1 VPVTEPTSQE
11 HELHDLIA
19 ATADTTARSPQGFA
33 PLAAAIYQATR
44 AGVDFVIEAPEQEV
58 TALELLV
65 PAIATLRKRRYT
77 TQCWIISSN
86 TDRIRGVLE
95 LAAQAS
101 AYQHP
106 DNGWRGLSAIGLY
119 GKTATRS
126 QSEQLADCPD
136 VIVATPERLIDFQR
150 RDSIDHSGLR
160 LVVIDEPGAANAGSF
175 NADIQFI
182 YSKVRS
188 VPLTCVVT
196 PAFHPELSEL
206 ELILSRSRRI
216 PGSQWQP
223 RTSYDHDTQYGAD
236 RANHHQQER
245 AVMSR
250 HGSIDETAL
259 KAQVDEILRQILEDE
274 DPEELNAY
282 RKLVKKY
289 VPFSRRG
296 YFTAYLFKYA
306 GSEKPKGRK
315 NSSNGDYTSI
325 FVGVGKNR
333 KVFPKDLIQLF
344 SDVDGV
350 TSEDIGQIKILD
362 NYSFLEITPT
372 KAQPAIDTLN
382 GREFRGRRLTV
393 NFARKKD

>member
-1 VPVTEPTSQE
+1 MPVTETTSKE
-11 HELHDLIA
+11 YGLHGLIA
-19 ATADTTARSPQGFA
+19 ATTDSGSQPLEGLG

-44 AGVDFVIEAPEQEV
+44 AGADFVIEAPEQEV

-65 PAIATLRKRRYT
+65 PAIATLKKRRDA
-77 TQCWIISSN
+77 TQCWILSSN
-86 TDRIRGVLE
+86 ADRIRAVLE
-95 LAAQAS
+95 LAAGVS
-101 AYQHP
+101 AYHNSA
-106 DNGWRGLSAIGLY
+106 NGWHGLSVVGLY
-119 GKTATRS
+119 GETATRS
-126 QSEQLADCPD
+126 QSEQLAEGPD
-136 VIVATPERLIDFQR
+136 LIVATPERLIDFQR

-160 LVVIDEPGAANAGSF
+160 LVVIDEPSAASAGSF

-182 YSKVRS
+182 YSKVQS

-196 PAFHPELSEL
+196 PAFHPELPEL

-216 PGSQWQP
+216 PISQWQP
-223 RTSYDHDTQYGAD
+223 RISYDRDTQSGAD
-236 RANHHQQER
+236 RANYHQQER

-250 HGSIDETAL
+250 HGSIDETAV

-306 GSEKPKGRK
+306 GSEKPKGRR

-325 FVGVGKNR
+325 FVGIGKNR

-350 TSEDIGQIKILD
+350 SSEDIGQIKILD
-362 NYSFLEITPT
+362 NYSFLEITPD